1 MLLNVYK
8 LARTTNKFVY
18 LNMLE
23 SKVNH
28 KPKQTPLQSC
38 IPGETKKKRQFQFKK
53 QLSFFINLYVES
65 TNYALIPTAAQV
77 WEILQISPKVSL
89 CCTNFWSCAFWVHS
103 RHSEDTVIQ
112 LEITEL
118 HRRPAH
124 SKQAVFFFSDT
135 TTEPSQTLLLKSLF
149 RTSGIAAFFFFFLIE
164 TWLPYNVVLASAVGQ
179 SIGVSASTSVLP
191 MNTQDWSPLGWTGWI
206 SLQPKGL

>member
-38 IPGETKKKRQFQFKK
+38 IPGETEKRRQFQFKK

-65 TNYALIPTAAQV
+65 TNYALIPTATQV

-89 CCTNFWSCAFWVHS
+89 CCTNFWSCAFWGHS
-103 RHSEDTVIQ
+103 RRSEGTV
-112 LEITEL
+112 LYGLKSPSYTEDQPIL
-118 HRRPAH
+118 NE
-124 SKQAVFFFSDT
+124 QYFFSVI
-135 TTEPSQTLLLKSLF
+135 LLLNHPKLF
-149 RTSGIAAFFFFFLIE
+149 NWKVPSEPLAKPLFFLIE
-164 TWLPYNVVLASAVGQ
+164 TWLPYNVVLASVVQ
-179 SIGVSASTSVLP
+179 WSKSAIYTYISPPSW
-191 MNTQDWSPLGWTGWI
+191 TQIPAPI
-206 SLQPKGL
+206 PSL

>member
-28 KPKQTPLQSC
+28 EPKQTPLQSC
-38 IPGETKKKRQFQFKK
+38 SPGETKKKRQFQFKK

-65 TNYALIPTAAQV
+65 INYALIPTATQV

-89 CCTNFWSCAFWVHS
+89 CCTNF
-103 RHSEDTVIQ
+103 
-112 LEITEL
+112 
-118 HRRPAH
+118 
-124 SKQAVFFFSDT
+124 
-135 TTEPSQTLLLKSLF
+135 
-149 RTSGIAAFFFFFLIE
+149 
-164 TWLPYNVVLASAVGQ
+164 
-179 SIGVSASTSVLP
+179 
-191 MNTQDWSPLGWTGWI
+191 
-206 SLQPKGL
+206 